1 VNSLRIRHFPTEIIC
16 IKYADSA
23 VAGKFGKIWRVNLAP
38 TVPDTCSTT
47 EAAQQL
53 GMAVRSVQLM
63 VDRGELQA
71 WKTPGGHRRILRSSL
86 DAWLATR
93 AGPASTAQPADARAG
108 GRPMTL
114 LLIED
119 SVHFQNLIGL
129 VVKRELPEA
138 ELHVASD
145 GIAGLAMAGRLE
157 PDVLLIDILL
167 PGIDGAALITSLR
180 SHPQFARSRLIV
192 VTALDE
198 AQRAPYAFA
207 LEGVPLVFASGPDDP
222 AEAVEPLIARFRA
235 AGARQVVITCGKRGS
250 FYDDGGSVTEAGS
263 VPVDVVDTC
272 GAGDS
277 FIATFITSRFFQ
289 ERSGRA
295 ALDLAA
301 ERASETCTHLGGFP
315 QPVLAIPQ
323 WLLAKYDDV
332 IRGTQR
338 TGT

>member
-1 VNSLRIRHFPTEIIC
+1 MPE
-16 IKYADSA
+16 
-23 VAGKFGKIWRVNLAP
+23 
-38 TVPDTCSTT
+38 TCSTT
-47 EAAQQL
+47 EAAERL

-86 DAWLATR
+86 DAWL
-93 AGPASTAQPADARAG
+93 TANAG
-108 GRPMTL
+108 GAPVAAPVPGNRPLTL

-119 SVHFQNLIGL
+119 SVHFQNLISL
-129 VVKRELPEA
+129 VVKRELPGA

-207 LEGVPLVFASGPDDP
+207 LEGVPVVHKTALVAELP
-222 AEAVEPLIARFRA
+222 A
-235 AGARQVVITCGKRGS
+235 
-250 FYDDGGSVTEAGS
+250 
-263 VPVDVVDTC
+263 
-272 GAGDS
+272 
-277 FIATFITSRFFQ
+277 
-289 ERSGRA
+289 
-295 ALDLAA
+295 
-301 ERASETCTHLGGFP
+301 
-315 QPVLAIPQ
+315 
-323 WLLAKYDDV
+323 LLASA
-332 IRGTQR
+332 TAAA
-338 TGT
+338 

>member
-1 VNSLRIRHFPTEIIC
+1 MP
-16 IKYADSA
+16 DSA
-23 VAGKFGKIWRVNLAP
+23 GARKFGKMSRVNTSM

-86 DAWLATR
+86 DAWLAGR
-93 AGPASTAQPADARAG
+93 GGQMPAAPPSAVVAGPRP
-108 GRPMTL
+108 GRPLTL

-119 SVHFQNLIGL
+119 SVHFQNLISL
-129 VVKRELPEA
+129 VVKRELPGA

-145 GIAGLAMAGRLE
+145 GIAGLALAGRLE

-198 AQRAPYAFA
+198 AQRAPYHFA
-207 LEGVPLVFASGPDDP
+207 LEGVP
-222 AEAVEPLIARFRA
+222 
-235 AGARQVVITCGKRGS
+235 VVHKTAL
-250 FYDDGGSVTEAGS
+250 VTEL
-263 VPVDVVDTC
+263 P
-272 GAGDS
+272 
-277 FIATFITSRFFQ
+277 
-289 ERSGRA
+289 
-295 ALDLAA
+295 L
-301 ERASETCTHLGGFP
+301 
-315 QPVLAIPQ
+315 
-323 WLLAKYDDV
+323 LLAQAV
-332 IRGTQR
+332 ATPAR
-338 TGT
+338 

>member
-1 VNSLRIRHFPTEIIC
+1 MNRTT
-16 IKYADSA
+16 
-23 VAGKFGKIWRVNLAP
+23 

-47 EAAQQL
+47 EAAQRL

-86 DAWLATR
+86 EGWLAAR
-93 AGPASTAQPADARAG
+93 AGPASTVPPAAG
-108 GRPMTL
+108 NPPQERPMTL

-119 SVHFQNLIGL
+119 SVHFQNLISL

-207 LEGVPLVFASGPDDP
+207 LDGVPLVHKTALVTELPP
-222 AEAVEPLIARFRA
+222 LLAEAVA
-235 AGARQVVITCGKRGS
+235 A
-250 FYDDGGSVTEAGS
+250 
-263 VPVDVVDTC
+263 
-272 GAGDS
+272 
-277 FIATFITSRFFQ
+277 
-289 ERSGRA
+289 
-295 ALDLAA
+295 
-301 ERASETCTHLGGFP
+301 
-315 QPVLAIPQ
+315 QPA
-323 WLLAKYDDV
+323 
-332 IRGTQR
+332 
-338 TGT
+338 